1 MQRGSGIYVAGGRTM
16 IGSAIVRRLEA
27 EGLTPIPPDEEP
39 DYRDRAAVEAF
50 LDRRRP
56 EYVFVAA
63 GETAGIAG
71 NIARPA
77 DLMTDNLLA
86 AANLIPA
93 AAASGV
99 VRLVYLASSCIYP
112 KQAPHPLQTSS
123 LWSGPVEPTSAAYA
137 TAKLAGVVICG
148 AFRRQHARPFVA
160 AIAADA
166 YGPGDDF
173 SAENA
178 HVVGALIR
186 RFDEAARTAAP
197 FVEVWGSG
205 APRREFIYVDDLAD
219 ACVFT
224 MERYEGSE
232 PINLGAGTDT
242 SIAELAQDVARVAG
256 FRGEIRFDRSRPD
269 GMPFKGLDSS
279 ILRDLGWR
287 PKWTLARGLEETYRW
302 YTRTQELRNSGTQEL
317 RNLGTQER

>member
-1 MQRGSGIYVAGGRTM
+1 MQRGSRIYVAGGGTM
-16 IGSAIVRRLEA
+16 IGRAIVRRLEA
-27 EGLTPIPPDEEP
+27 EGLQPIAADEEP

-50 LDRRRP
+50 LGRRRP

-71 NIARPA
+71 NTARPA

-93 AAASGV
+93 AAACGV
-99 VRLVYLASSCIYP
+99 ARLVYLASSCIYP
-112 KQAPHPLQTSS
+112 KHAPHPLQTSS

-137 TAKLAGVVICG
+137 TAKLAGVVLCD
-148 AFRRQHARPFVA
+148 AFRRQHAKPFIA

-186 RFDEAARTAAP
+186 RFDEAVRAGAP
-197 FVEVWGSG
+197 SVEVWGSG

-219 ACVFT
+219 ACVFA
-224 MERYEGSE
+224 MDRYD
-232 PINLGAGTDT
+232 GTDADQPGHRRRHVDRGARRGGRPRRRL
-242 SIAELAQDVARVAG
+242 SRGDQVRSQPARRHAVQGPGFQRPPRPRVASG
-256 FRGEIRFDRSRPD
+256 VDARPRP
-269 GMPFKGLDSS
+269 GRNVSLVFEDSGS
-279 ILRDLGWR
+279 QDL
-287 PKWTLARGLEETYRW
+287 
-302 YTRTQELRNSGTQEL
+302 N
-317 RNLGTQER
+317 

>member
-16 IGSAIVRRLEA
+16 IGSAIIRRLEA
-27 EGLTPIPPDEEP
+27 EGLTPIPAADEP
-39 DYRDRAAVEAF
+39 DYRDGAAVEAF
-50 LDRRRP
+50 LSRRRP
-56 EYVFVAA
+56 AYVFVAA

-71 NIARPA
+71 NTARPA

-93 AAASGV
+93 AARNGV
-99 VRLVYLASSCIYP
+99 SRLVYLASSCIYP
-112 KQAPHPLQTSS
+112 KHSPHPLQTSS

-137 TAKLAGVVICG
+137 TAKLAGVVMCD
-148 AFRRQHARPFVA
+148 AFRRQHAKPFVA

-186 RFDEAARTAAP
+186 RFDEAVRAGSP

-205 APRREFIYVDDLAD
+205 TPRREFIYVDDLAD
-219 ACVFT
+219 ACVFL
-224 MERYEGSE
+224 MHRYDGVD
-232 PINLGAGTDT
+232 PINLGTGVDT
-242 SIAELAQDVARVAG
+242 AIAELAREVARVVG
-256 FRGEIRFDRSRPD
+256 YRGEIRFDRTKPD

-279 ILRDLGWR
+279 VLRDLGWR
-287 PKWTLARGLEETYRW
+287 PKWTVSRGLEETYRW
-302 YTRTQELRNSGTQEL
+302 YMGSQDLRI
-317 RNLGTQER
+317 

>member
-1 MQRGSGIYVAGGRTM
+1 MQRGARIYVAGGRSM

-27 EGLTPIPPDEEP
+27 EGLTPIGADEEP
-39 DYRDRAAVEAF
+39 DYRNRDAVEAF
-50 LDRRRP
+50 LNKWRP

-71 NIARPA
+71 NSARPA

-86 AANLIPA
+86 VTNLIPA
-93 AAASGV
+93 AAGLGV
-99 VRLVYLASSCIYP
+99 GRLLYLASSCIYP
-112 KQAPHPLQTSS
+112 KHAPHPLQTTS
-123 LWSGPVEPTSAAYA
+123 LWTGPVEPTSAAYA
-137 TAKLAGVVICG
+137 TAKLAGVVLCD

-160 AIAADA
+160 AIGADA

-186 RFDEAARTAAP
+186 RFDEAARANAP

-219 ACVFT
+219 ACIFV
-224 MERYEGSE
+224 MKGYDGSAA
-232 PINLGAGTDT
+232 INLGTGVDN
-242 SIAELAQDVARVAG
+242 SIAELAQEIARVVG

-279 ILRDLGWR
+279 VLQGLGWR
-287 PKWTLARGLEETYRW
+287 PSWTLARGLEETYRW
-302 YTRTQELRNSGTQEL
+302 YLRNSGFEDL
-317 RNLGTQER
+317 RI

>member
-1 MQRGSGIYVAGGRTM
+1 MQRGSRIYVAGGGTM
-16 IGSAIVRRLEA
+16 IGRAIVRRLEA
-27 EGLTPIPPDEEP
+27 EGLQPVAAADEP
-39 DYRDRAAVEAF
+39 DYRDRVAVDTF
-50 LDRRRP
+50 LDRCRP

-71 NIARPA
+71 NTARPA

-93 AAASGV
+93 AAGNGV
-99 VRLVYLASSCIYP
+99 ARLLYVASSCIYP
-112 KQAPHPLQTSS
+112 KHAPHPLQTSS

-137 TAKLAGVVICG
+137 TAKLAGVVLCD
-148 AFRRQHARPFVA
+148 AFRRQHAKPFIA

-186 RFDEAARTAAP
+186 RFDEAARAGAP

-219 ACVFT
+219 ACVFA
-224 MERYEGSE
+224 MNRYDGTE
-232 PINLGAGTDT
+232 PINLGTGIDT
-242 SIAELAQDVARVAG
+242 SIADLAAEVARVVG
-256 FRGEIRFDRSRPD
+256 FRGQIRFDRSRPD
-269 GMPFKGLDSS
+269 GMPYKGLDSS
-279 ILRDLGWR
+279 VLHGLGWR
-287 PKWTLARGLEETYRW
+287 PQWTLARGLEETYRW
-302 YTRTQELRNSGTQEL
+302 FKKPRS
-317 RNLGTQER
+317 

>member
-1 MQRGSGIYVAGGRTM
+1 MQRGARIYVAGGRSM

-27 EGLTPIPPDEEP
+27 EGLTPIGADEEP
-39 DYRDRAAVEAF
+39 DYRNRDAVEAF
-50 LDRRRP
+50 LHKWRP

-71 NIARPA
+71 NSARPA

-86 AANLIPA
+86 VTNLIPA
-93 AAASGV
+93 AAGLGV
-99 VRLVYLASSCIYP
+99 GRLLYLASSCIYP
-112 KQAPHPLQTSS
+112 KHAPHPLQTTS
-123 LWSGPVEPTSAAYA
+123 LWTGPVEPTSAAYA
-137 TAKLAGVVICG
+137 TAKLAGVVLCD

-160 AIAADA
+160 AIGADA

-186 RFDEAARTAAP
+186 RFDEAARANAP

-219 ACVFT
+219 ACIFV
-224 MERYEGSE
+224 MKGYDGSAA
-232 PINLGAGTDT
+232 INLGTGVDN
-242 SIAELAQDVARVAG
+242 SIAELAQEIARVVG

-279 ILRDLGWR
+279 VLQGLGWR
-287 PKWTLARGLEETYRW
+287 PSWTLARGLEETFRW
-302 YTRTQELRNSGTQEL
+302 YTKLRS
-317 RNLGTQER
+317 

>member
-1 MQRGSGIYVAGGRTM
+1 MQRGSRIYVAGCGTM
-16 IGSAIVRRLEA
+16 IGRAIVRRLEA
-27 EGLTPIPPDEEP
+27 QGLQPFAADEEP
-39 DYRDRAAVEAF
+39 DYRDRAAVETF
-50 LDRRRP
+50 LSRRRP
-56 EYVFVAA
+56 EYVFIAA

-71 NIARPA
+71 NTARPA

-93 AAASGV
+93 AAGNGV
-99 VRLVYLASSCIYP
+99 ARLVYLASSCIYP
-112 KQAPHPLQTSS
+112 KHAPHPLQTSS

-137 TAKLAGVVICG
+137 TAKLAGVVLCD
-148 AFRRQHARPFVA
+148 AVRRQHATPFVA

-186 RFDEAARTAAP
+186 RFDEAARAAAP
-197 FVEVWGSG
+197 CVEVWGSG

-219 ACVFT
+219 ACVFA
-224 MERYEGSE
+224 MDRYDGNDA
-232 PINLGAGTDT
+232 INLGTGVDT
-242 SIAELAQDVARVAG
+242 SIAELAQEVARVVG

-269 GMPFKGLDSS
+269 GMPFKGLDSRV
-279 ILRDLGWR
+279 LRDLGWR
-287 PKWTLARGLEETYRW
+287 PSWTLAKGLEETYRS
-302 YTRTQELRNSGTQEL
+302 YLQLRNSGTEEL
-317 RNLGTQER
+317 RK

>member
-1 MQRGSGIYVAGGRTM
+1 MQRGARIYVAGGRSM

-27 EGLTPIPPDEEP
+27 EGLTPIAVDEEP
-39 DYRDRAAVEAF
+39 DYRNRDAVEAF
-50 LDRRRP
+50 LDKWRP
-56 EYVFVAA
+56 EFVFVAA
-63 GETAGIAG
+63 GETAGIGG
-71 NIARPA
+71 NSARPA

-86 AANLIPA
+86 VANLIPA
-93 AAASGV
+93 AAGHGV
-99 VRLVYLASSCIYP
+99 ARLLYLASSCIYP
-112 KQAPHPLQTSS
+112 KHAPHPLQTTS
-123 LWSGPVEPTSAAYA
+123 LWTGPVEPTSAAYA
-137 TAKLAGVVICG
+137 TAKLAGVVLCD

-160 AIAADA
+160 AIGADA

-186 RFDEAARTAAP
+186 RFDEAARTGAP

-219 ACVFT
+219 ACVFV
-224 MERYEGSE
+224 MKSYDGGAA
-232 PINLGAGTDT
+232 INLGTGVDN
-242 SIAELAQDVARVAG
+242 SIAELAQEIARVVG

-279 ILRDLGWR
+279 VLHGLGWR
-287 PKWTLARGLEETYRW
+287 PSWTLAQGLEETYRW
-302 YTRTQELRNSGTQEL
+302 YLRISGF
-317 RNLGTQER
+317 

>member
-1 MQRGSGIYVAGGRTM
+1 MQRGARIYVAGGRSM

-27 EGLTPIPPDEEP
+27 EGLTPIAVDEEP
-39 DYRDRAAVEAF
+39 DYRNRDAVEAF
-50 LDRRRP
+50 LDKWRP
-56 EYVFVAA
+56 EFVFVAA
-63 GETAGIAG
+63 GETAGIGG
-71 NIARPA
+71 NSARPA

-86 AANLIPA
+86 VANLIPA
-93 AAASGV
+93 AAGHGV
-99 VRLVYLASSCIYP
+99 ARLLYLASSCIYP
-112 KQAPHPLQTSS
+112 KHAPHPLQTTS
-123 LWSGPVEPTSAAYA
+123 LWTGPVEPTSAAYA
-137 TAKLAGVVICG
+137 TAKLAGVVLCD

-160 AIAADA
+160 AIGADA

-186 RFDEAARTAAP
+186 RFDEAARTGAP

-219 ACVFT
+219 ACVFV
-224 MERYEGSE
+224 MKSYDGGAA
-232 PINLGAGTDT
+232 INLGTGVDN
-242 SIAELAQDVARVAG
+242 SIAELAQEIARVVG

-279 ILRDLGWR
+279 LLHGLGWR
-287 PKWTLARGLEETYRW
+287 PSWTLARGLEETYRW
-302 YTRTQELRNSGTQEL
+302 YLRISGF
-317 RNLGTQER
+317 

>member
-27 EGLTPIPPDEEP
+27 EGLTPIPADEEP

-71 NIARPA
+71 NTARPA

-99 VRLVYLASSCIYP
+99 GRLVYLASSCIYP

-137 TAKLAGVVICG
+137 TAKLAGVVLCG

-219 ACVFT
+219 ACVFA

-232 PINLGAGTDT
+232 PINLGTGTDT
-242 SIAELAQDVARVAG
+242 SIAELAQEVAQVVG

-269 GMPFKGLDSS
+269 GMPYKGLDSS
-279 ILRDLGWR
+279 VLHGLGWR

-302 YTRTQELRNSGTQEL
+302 YLRISGSQDL
-317 RNLGTQER
+317 RI

>member
-27 EGLTPIPPDEEP
+27 EGLTPIPADEEP

-71 NIARPA
+71 NTARPA

-137 TAKLAGVVICG
+137 TAKLAGVVLCG

-186 RFDEAARTAAP
+186 RFDEAARTGAP

-219 ACVFT
+219 ACVFA

-232 PINLGAGTDT
+232 PINLGTGTDT
-242 SIAELAQDVARVAG
+242 SIAELAQEVAQVVG

-269 GMPFKGLDSS
+269 GMPYKGLDSS
-279 ILRDLGWR
+279 VLHGLGWR

-302 YTRTQELRNSGTQEL
+302 YTRTQELRISGCEPKSNDQS
-317 RNLGTQER
+317 

>member
-1 MQRGSGIYVAGGRTM
+1 MQRGARIYVAGGRSM

-27 EGLTPIPPDEEP
+27 EGLTPIAVDEEP
-39 DYRDRAAVEAF
+39 DYRNRDAVEAF
-50 LDRRRP
+50 LDKWRP
-56 EYVFVAA
+56 EHVFVAA
-63 GETAGIAG
+63 GETAGIGG
-71 NIARPA
+71 NSARPA

-86 AANLIPA
+86 VANLIPA
-93 AAASGV
+93 AAGHGV
-99 VRLVYLASSCIYP
+99 ARLLYLASSCIYP
-112 KQAPHPLQTSS
+112 KHAPHPLQTTS
-123 LWSGPVEPTSAAYA
+123 LWTGPVEPTSAAYA
-137 TAKLAGVVICG
+137 TAKLAGVVLCD

-160 AIAADA
+160 AIGADA

-186 RFDEAARTAAP
+186 RFDEAARTGAP

-219 ACVFT
+219 ACVFVMKGYDGGAT
-224 MERYEGSE
+224 
-232 PINLGAGTDT
+232 INLGTGVDN
-242 SIAELAQDVARVAG
+242 SIAELAQEIARVVG

-279 ILRDLGWR
+279 LLHGLGWR
-287 PKWTLARGLEETYRW
+287 PSWTLARGLEETYRW
-302 YTRTQELRNSGTQEL
+302 YLRISGF
-317 RNLGTQER
+317 